1 MNPFVERHRDKISG
15 VLSCFDRVVITGT
28 LPALPAMEGRSPRP
42 VVPGRR
48 QAVKQGRRAK
58 RQRPCCKLH
67 PSAVEPF
74 VGVLRSLRRACDGV
88 AKRHGRRAA
97 GAKKAVALASRFWGH
112 PLCQCK

>member
-1 MNPFVERHRDKISG
+1 
-15 VLSCFDRVVITGT
+15 
-28 LPALPAMEGRSPRP
+28 MEGRSPRP

-97 GAKKAVALASRFWGH
+97 EAQWQSRWRVDFGDWDVGAADKAANLGG
-112 PLCQCK
+112 

>member
-1 MNPFVERHRDKISG
+1 MYLKNDRTANSFGNGG
-15 VLSCFDRVVITGT
+15 VQIKRT
-28 LPALPAMEGRSPRP
+28 LQIVSHTHSRALHSVRLTLPAMEGRSPRP

-58 RQRPCCKLH
+58 RQRACCKLH

-74 VGVLRSLRRACDGV
+74 VGVLRSQRRACDGV

-97 GAKKAVALASRFWGH
+97 GA
-112 PLCQCK
+112 Q